1 MIIKQSII
9 TLVKQLIKKF
19 DKAIWKIL
27 TGLRFFSTAAAA
39 ATNNF
44 HVASLYRIAV
54 EILALSVQYS
64 R

>member
-39 ATNNF
+39 ATNKF
-44 HVASLYRIAV
+44 HAHRSIVLQWKYWRYRSN
-54 EILALSVQYS
+54 IL
-64 R
+64 